1 MNADGK
7 VIKQETDKESKSL
20 SPELIQSE
28 SHINVD
34 SAKKFIWT
42 KDKIFMTIIF
52 GIVFLISIALL
63 VVIMLDDTILF
74 RLTRDYFILPL
85 LKIGGWIFLAFIG
98 IMILESVIAPIPS
111 ELVLLSAGMLF
122 DMWLGVFIGVVG
134 SVLSG
139 VFTYF
144 IALKGGRTIVDA
156 TSEKINFIDKFVFV
170 VDKWI
175 EKWGIWAIIVGRAVP
190 VIMFDPISYGAGLA
204 NVKWK
209 PYTIATFIGSIPRAI
224 FYCFLGVQLLD
235 GRPAEA
241 IEHLSQTEFEAAA
254 NQFNTIFFVIFGVL
268 VLMLIIS
275 SILTSRIKDEEMQR
289 KI

>member
-1 MNADGK
+1 MNVEGK
-7 VIKQETDKESKSL
+7 LMVQETDRKTKGDKSPLSKENKLKSETDAA
-20 SPELIQSE
+20 PIKR
-28 SHINVD
+28 V
-34 SAKKFIWT
+34 IWT
-42 KDKIFMTIIF
+42 RDKIFMSIIF
-52 GIVFLISIALL
+52 GIVILISVALL
-63 VVIMLDDTILF
+63 IIIMLDDTILF

-85 LKIGGWIFLAFIG
+85 LKIGWWIVPAFIG
-98 IMILESVIAPIPS
+98 IMILESLIAPIPS

-122 DMWLGVFIGVVG
+122 GLWLGVFWGVLG

-139 VFTYF
+139 VLTYF
-144 IALKGGRTIVDA
+144 LAVKGGRTIVEA
-156 TSEKINFIDKFVFV
+156 TGEKVNFIDRFVLV

-204 NVKWK
+204 NIKWK

-235 GRPAEA
+235 GNPPAY

-268 VLMLIIS
+268 VLMLLIS
-275 SILTSRIKDEEMQR
+275 SIFTARLKDEE
-289 KI
+289 KN